1 MLVDVLL
8 MLDFSLLNEINTVNL
23 RLIQTVKIRMSTF
36 INSDFMKRGVVRNAD
51 VPGLGFYEKSRTKK
65 YFSIVPIGSI
75 GLSENKL

>member
-1 MLVDVLL
+1 
-8 MLDFSLLNEINTVNL
+8 
-23 RLIQTVKIRMSTF
+23 MSTF

-51 VPGLGFYEKSRTKK
+51 VPGLGFYEKSRVKK